1 MCCEWHFQNKAK
13 MYGSLQFES
22 IIRADQSLSQ
32 EPSVEKQVERYN
44 KYVDNRMD
52 YFDGIVS
59 KLLQYNH

>member
-1 MCCEWHFQNKAK
+1 